1 MKTKRRRGP
10 RFVRVAPVVMPDG
23 DVLLYAVDT
32 LGQVWERGPGTAW
45 ILLPA
50 GGGK

>member
-10 RFVRVAPVVMPDG
+10 RFVRVAPVVLDG
-23 DVLLYAVDT
+23 AVLLYAVDT
-32 LGQVWERGPGTAW
+32 MGQVWERAPGTSW

-50 GGGK
+50 GGAK